1 LIRFNEY
8 GANGTRSLN
17 PGNDRNCRGRNDDGA
32 SLAGSLNAR
41 DGDNLVG
48 DDNNCA
54 NGTRSLNAYDGDI
67 CRRKDKNRTGLACSL
82 NPRNGDIYG
91 ARDNNRSYRTRCSKI
106 ANTFAPTLFAPAYAG
121 SVPTVEGDYDAC
133 HGPCLIKLGD
143 TEDCG

>member
-17 PGNDRNCRGRNDDGA
+17 PGNDRNCRGRNNYGA
-32 SLAGSLNAR
+32 DLSSGLNAR

-48 DDNNCA
+48 NDNNCA
-54 NGTRSLNAYDGDI
+54 NDTRSLNARKKDI
-67 CRRKDKNRTGLACSL
+67 GYANNRDRPNLACGF
-82 NPRNGDIYG
+82 NACNGDIYG